1 MSTHDPEAGS
11 ASAGDGDPNF
21 HHNHHPPARKK
32 RTQTLAFASLLVF
45 VATLQMLVYHM
56 HHVRHHVGVFRRS
69 ARERERV
76 VLPRDES
83 DEVEDWALAGGDVGG
98 GFRREGGGTG
108 EEFERG
114 VGRGGGGG
122 GVRFESRGDDGQGLA
137 DDARGER
144 RGGSAGGGSLYNAD
158 R

>member
-11 ASAGDGDPNF
+11 ASAGDGDPRF
-21 HHNHHPPARKK
+21 HHNPARKK

-76 VLPRDES
+76 VLPRDDDDAGDSEDDGNGEGAGRGHAMPS
-83 DEVEDWALAGGDVGG
+83 YVTDGWTRVDVTDELGGRQICRTDERWLSGRRSRSTS
-98 GFRREGGGTG
+98 FRRG
-108 EEFERG
+108 
-114 VGRGGGGG
+114 
-122 GVRFESRGDDGQGLA
+122 
-137 DDARGER
+137 AR
-144 RGGSAGGGSLYNAD
+144 S
-158 R
+158 